1 MILAVAL
8 NAAVDVTYTLPAV
21 RWDETNRVQQVEE
34 RAGGKA
40 VNVARVLRVLGR
52 PVTVTGF
59 SGGRTGEEI
68 CAELTA
74 DGIDHAFVPVPA
86 QTRRTLT
93 IVEADAVTV
102 LNEPG
107 PQISDGEWS
116 RFVDHLR
123 SLLGAA
129 EAVVLSGS
137 LPPGV
142 PDNAYAVLSRLAARA
157 GVPAVLDA
165 DATTLRLGVAG
176 RPAIVK
182 PNTAELAR
190 ATSSADPLAGAE
202 ELRRA
207 GAESVVVSLG
217 PSGFLACT
225 PDGRWRAMPPG
236 PLPGNPTGAG
246 DAAVAGLVSGLVGGQ
261 PWPERLAHA
270 TALSAAAVLAPVAGA
285 LDETTYRTLLG
296 QIQVTPLEDTCR
308 S

>member
-21 RWDETNRVQQVEE
+21 RWDETNRVHQVGV

-40 VNVARVLRVLGR
+40 VNVARVLRILGR

-59 SGGRTGEEI
+59 SGGRTGQEI
-68 CAELTA
+68 SAELAA
-74 DGIDHAFVPVPA
+74 DGIDHAFVPVA
-86 QTRRTLT
+86 GETRRTVT
-93 IVEADAVTV
+93 IVEVDAVTV
-102 LNEPG
+102 FNEPG
-107 PQISDGEWS
+107 PHIGGGDWH
-116 RFVDHLR
+116 RFVGRLTD
-123 SLLGAA
+123 LLGAA
-129 EAVVLSGS
+129 EALVLSGS

-142 PDNAYAVLSRLAARA
+142 PNDAYAVLSRLAARA

-202 ELRRA
+202 ALRRA
-207 GAESVVVSLG
+207 GAGSVVVSLG
-217 PSGFLACT
+217 PAGFLACT
-225 PDGRWRAMPPG
+225 PDGRWRAKPPD

-270 TALSAAAVLAPVAGA
+270 TALSAAAVLAPVAGELNEA
-285 LDETTYRTLLG
+285 TYRTLLG
-296 QIQVTPLEDTCR
+296 QVEVTRLEGTCR

>member
-21 RWDETNRVQQVEE
+21 RWDETNRVHQVEE

-74 DGIDHAFVPVPA
+74 DGIDHAFVPVAA

-165 DATTLRLGVAG
+165 DATSLRLGVAG

-190 ATSSADPLAGAE
+190 ATSSTDPLAGAE
-202 ELRRA
+202 VLRRA

-225 PDGRWRAMPPG
+225 PDGRWRAVPPA

-246 DAAVAGLVSGLVGGQ
+246 DAAVAGLVSGLVDGQ